1 MSIDSLIR
9 NDHMVRDVEFGIAD
23 TGEENCKV
31 AKYVAAFE
39 ELTSCIYIYRHSSTY
54 SSTEIGRTA
63 PRSKLLCRS
72 YLYLIFVGL
81 VSVCGRVAKWI
92 PRCPP
97 EAKTAG
103 SSPAVIE
110 LLFEK

>member
-23 TGEENCKV
+23 TGEENCKL
-31 AKYVAAFE
+31 AKYGDAFE

-54 SSTEIGRTA
+54 SSREIDRTT

-81 VSVCGRVAKWI
+81 VSLCGRVAKWI

>member
-1 MSIDSLIR
+1 
-9 NDHMVRDVEFGIAD
+9 MVRDVEFGIAD

-39 ELTSCIYIYRHSSTY
+39 ELTSCIYIYRHLSTY
-54 SSTEIGRTA
+54 SSGEIGRTPI

-72 YLYLIFVGL
+72 YVYLIFVGL